1 MYVKLT
7 LNMIDM
13 EEILEEIEK
22 TTAALI
28 SNAETQLLNGNKAA
42 GLRARRASLALEP
55 LLVKFRKLSV
65 AATK

>member
-1 MYVKLT
+1 
-7 LNMIDM
+7 MIDM
-13 EEILEEIEK
+13 ED
-22 TTAALI
+22 AALI

>member
-1 MYVKLT
+1 
-7 LNMIDM
+7 MIDM

-28 SNAETQLLNGNKAA
+28 SNAESQLADGNKAA

-55 LLVKFRKLSV
+55 LLIKFRKLSV
-65 AATK
+65 AASK

>member
-1 MYVKLT
+1 MT
-7 LNMIDM
+7 DM

-42 GLRARRASLALEP
+42 GLHARRASLALEP

>member
-1 MYVKLT
+1 
-7 LNMIDM
+7 MIDM

-28 SNAETQLLNGNKAA
+28 SNAESQLADGNKAA
-42 GLRARRASLALEP
+42 GLRARRASLALES

-65 AATK
+65 AASK